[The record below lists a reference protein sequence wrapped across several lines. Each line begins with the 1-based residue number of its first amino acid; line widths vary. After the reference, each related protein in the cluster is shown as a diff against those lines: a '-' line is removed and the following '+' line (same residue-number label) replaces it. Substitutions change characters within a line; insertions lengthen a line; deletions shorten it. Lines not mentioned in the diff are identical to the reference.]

1 MDKITVILQVNQEIE
16 KAASKIW
23 QAESEL
29 KKKETEAIH
38 DMLVAMGGELSV
50 DFDNDEYP
58 TVVYDGGNHV
68 EYASTI
74 NGVFSKIRPI
84 EERGY
89 KLFEVDFN
97 EEPNYCCDR
106 FCLSDIDSIFDYIRT
121 KFSAYLFEE
130 HIKNN

>member
-1 MDKITVILQVNQEIE
+1 MDRITEILQVNQEIE
-16 KAASKIW
+16 NAAIKIW

-38 DMLVAMGGELSV
+38 DMLAAMGGEISV

-58 TVVYDGGNHV
+58 IVIYDGGNHS

-74 NGVFSKIRPI
+74 NGIFRKIRPI

-89 KLFEVDFN
+89 KLFEVDFD
-97 EEPNYCCDR
+97 EEPNYSCDR
-106 FCLSDIDSIFDYIRT
+106 FCLSDIDSIFDYIRN
-121 KFSAYLFEE
+121 KFSVYLFEE